1 MCGGCAAD
9 VGDDNIGEQVTLA
22 VSNKER
28 APVRRAA
35 IGRVLALAAA
45 ALLTVQADAFAAS
58 SKPLPP
64 VTFDQADDPNLAP
77 IKGEEQLK
85 KNLQRTPV
93 FYRTSLPPG
102 SIVIDS
108 SERYL
113 YFIQGQGR
121 ALRYG
126 VAVGRDGYRWEGS
139 MKVTKKVEW
148 PDWKP
153 PRDMIAREKSKGKVL
168 PAVVKGG
175 PKNPLGARALYLGY
189 SEYRIH
195 GTNQPKSIGQAA
207 SSGCIRML
215 NEHVIDLYGR
225 VQLKARVVVI
235 P

>member
-1 MCGGCAAD
+1 MSSV
-9 VGDDNIGEQVTLA
+9 VGTSRKSVSMNLSIAGALVIVATL
-22 VSNKER
+22 SIS
-28 APVRRAA
+28 PQ
-35 IGRVLALAAA
+35 ALAAG
-45 ALLTVQADAFAAS
+45 
-58 SKPLPP
+58 KPLPP
-64 VTFDQADDPNLAP
+64 VTFDQPDIADLVP
-77 IKGEEQLK
+77 IKGEEQLARP
-85 KNLQRTPV
+85 LQRTPV
-93 FYRTSLPPG
+93 FFRTSMPAG

-113 YFIQGQGR
+113 YLITGQGT

-126 VAVGRDGYRWEGS
+126 VAVGREGYAWEGS

-153 PRDMIAREKSKGKVL
+153 PREMIAREKKKGKIL
-168 PAVVKGG
+168 PSVVKGG
-175 PKNPLGARALYLGY
+175 PGNPLGARALYLGR

-215 NEHVIDLYGR
+215 NEHVIDLYDR
-225 VQLKARVVVI
+225 VKIRARVVVI